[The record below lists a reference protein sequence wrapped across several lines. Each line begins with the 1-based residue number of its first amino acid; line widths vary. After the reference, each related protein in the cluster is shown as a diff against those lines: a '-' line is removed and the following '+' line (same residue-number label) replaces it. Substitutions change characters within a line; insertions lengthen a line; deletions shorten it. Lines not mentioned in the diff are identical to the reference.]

1 MAKWVNPDNSLP
13 EHGKSVLVQK
23 AGGEYLKMEYNGS
36 VSEWWKQYILRWLD
50 ESKDNTPSFSLKQMI
65 ACWDNSMSTT
75 IENTSYD
82 KIDGCIDPDYS
93 FMQKEK
99 IEYFKKQYNIDL

>member
-1 MAKWVNPDNSLP
+1 MAKWINPVDNLP
-13 EHGKSVLVQK
+13 EIGKIVLVEMT
-23 AGGEYLKMEYNGS
+23 GGDYLKKEYTGLDG
-36 VSEWWKQYILRWLD
+36 WWVRNILRWLD